1 MINNDVLRSIRYM
14 LDLSDNMV
22 VETIKLADPGFPID
36 KEDVQA
42 FLKKEDDEGY
52 VECANA
58 VLSHFRDVLIVHYRG
73 RDESLPPRPVEK
85 RVTNNVVLKK
95 LRVAFELK
103 DVDMHQ
109 CFEDAGFPVSK
120 PELSALF
127 RQPDHKN
134 FRPCGDQLLGNS
146 LKGLTLR
153 VRGAYPSARVAT
165 YRPPTTSSQPASTG
179 AKPPPGV
186 R

>member
-14 LDLSDNMV
+14 LDLSDIKV
-22 VETIKLADPGFPID
+22 VEIIKLADAEFAIE
-36 KEDVQA
+36 KADVQA
-42 FLKKEDDEGY
+42 FLKKDEDEGY
-52 VECANA
+52 VECSNP
-58 VLSHFRDVLIVHYRG
+58 VLARFLDGLVFYYRG
-73 RDESLPPRPVEK
+73 KDQSLPPRPVEK

-109 CFEDAGFPVSK
+109 IFEAAGFPISK
-120 PELSALF
+120 PELTALF

-134 FRPCGDQLLGNS
+134 FRLCGDQLLRNF

-153 VRGAYPSARVAT
+153 VRGT
-165 YRPPTTSSQPASTG
+165 
-179 AKPPPGV
+179 
-186 R
+186 